1 MEAYLAAGW
10 DRFGTIVGDLTSDM
24 VDGIGE
30 LEADE
35 NLNNLDDLNDQKVP
49 TYDLMGRR
57 VSDLKPGNIY
67 IRNGKKFML
76 SK

>member
-1 MEAYLAAGW
+1 VEAYVEAGW
-10 DRFGTIVGDLTSDM
+10 ERFGTIVGDLTEDM
-24 VDGIGE
+24 ASGIEE

-35 NLNNLDDLNDQKVP
+35 NLNNLDDLNNQKVP